1 MKKIFAFLAAGI
13 IALQLHAIEL
23 VTNGGFETGNLTG
36 WSTSGLTPAGA
47 CGTGLNVQ
55 DWIVS
60 NVGTATNCTDP
71 GNPVQGT
78 YAVYNMFDGGA
89 ALTYRL
95 WQPIQVPPNTTS
107 ATLTWLDA
115 KIWSIGGTQPRIFS
129 VRILDS
135 TQTNVLATLYTQSTA
150 ANTNGS
156 TGWVSHSANATGV
169 LSALSGQSVVLE
181 FSVAVAERWTG
192 PAGFGLDAVSL
203 NVGVT
208 PAVPTLSWASLL
220 ALLAG
225 LGIMGALWTRRG
237 HRNLGA
243 Q

>member
-1 MKKIFAFLAAGI
+1 MKKLLAFLAVGI
-13 IALQLHAIEL
+13 VSMQLQAVEL

-36 WSTSGLTPAGA
+36 WSTSGLTVAGS
-47 CGTGLNVQ
+47 CGGGLSAT
-55 DWIVS
+55 DWNVS
-60 NVGTATNCTDP
+60 NLGTATNCTDP

-78 YAVYNMFDGGA
+78 YAVYNMFDAGA

-95 WQPIQVPPNTTS
+95 WQPIQVPANTTN

-115 KIWSIGGTQPRIFS
+115 TVWTITGTQPRVVS

-135 TQTNVLATLYTQSTA
+135 TRTNVLATLYSQNTA
-150 ANTNGS
+150 ANTNGN
-156 TGWVSHSANATGV
+156 TGWISHSANATGV

-181 FSVAVAERWTG
+181 FSVAIAEAWTG
-192 PAGFGLDAVSL
+192 PAGFGLDGVSL

-208 PAVPTLSWASLL
+208 PPVPALSWVSLL

-225 LGIMGALWTRRG
+225 MAVMGAVWTRRS
-237 HRNLGA
+237 HRNFGA
-243 Q
+243 R